1 MSKIGKYL
9 WWLLPNFLKKK
20 GNVDSENSTT
30 HNLVTIQGEALD
42 ESKSEILSMRDQHV
56 VEKAEGEHLN
66 LLGEERETKRF
77 LGEDD
82 ATYRARIFLAAQR
95 KRKVGTFPY
104 MVQMLSD
111 LGFGVEV
118 IEVWTIDRRY
128 WAEFIVHV
136 WDAGNP
142 ITVNQDEFYQ
152 EVDRARP
159 AHTRPVYEIDL
170 PLETFDAWDFSL
182 EAGLT
187 FPERIQTIL
196 ATGEHLLDM
205 ATRFDGWDL
214 T

>member
-20 GNVDSENSTT
+20 GNIDPEDSTT

-42 ESKSEILSMRDQHV
+42 ESKSEILSMRDQHA

-95 KRKVGTFPY
+95 KRKVGTFPN
-104 MVQMLSD
+104 MVMMISD

-128 WAEFIVHV
+128 WAEFIVHI
-136 WDAGNP
+136 WDAGAP
-142 ITVNQDEFYQ
+142 ITVNQNELYR

-159 AHTRPVYEIDL
+159 AHTRPVYQIDL

-187 FPERIQTIL
+187 FPERIQTIR

-214 T
+214 P

>member
-1 MSKIGKYL
+1 MSKIGEYL
-9 WWLLPNFLKKK
+9 WWLLPAFLKKK
-20 GNVDSENSTT
+20 GQNDPQGSTT
-30 HNLVTIQGEALD
+30 WNLVTIQGESLD
-42 ESKSEILSMRDQHV
+42 DSKVEILSMRDQHV
-56 VEKAEGEHLN
+56 VEKAEGEHLDM
-66 LLGEERETKRF
+66 LGSERETKRF

-104 MVQMLSD
+104 MVQMLSE

-142 ITVNQDEFYQ
+142 ITVNQDELYR

-159 AHTRPVYEIDL
+159 AHTRPVYQIDL

-187 FPERIQTIL
+187 FQERIQTIR

-214 T
+214 P

>member
-20 GNVDSENSTT
+20 GNVDPEESTT
-30 HNLVTIQGEALD
+30 HNLVTIQGETLD

-56 VEKAEGEHLN
+56 VEKAVGEHLN
-66 LLGEERETKRF
+66 LLGDERETKRF

-104 MVQMLSD
+104 MVMMISD
-111 LGFGVEV
+111 LGFGVEI

-142 ITVNQDEFYQ
+142 ITVNQDELYR

-159 AHTRPVYEIDL
+159 AHTRPVYQIDF

-187 FPERIQTIL
+187 FPERIQTIR

-214 T
+214 P

>member
-20 GNVDSENSTT
+20 GNVDPENSTT

-42 ESKSEILSMRDQHV
+42 ESKTEILSMRDQHA

-82 ATYRARIFLAAQR
+82 ATYRTRIFLAAQR

-104 MVQMLSD
+104 MVMMISD

-136 WDAGNP
+136 WDAGAS
-142 ITVNQDEFYQ
+142 ITVNQDELYR
-152 EVDRARP
+152 EVDCARP
-159 AHTRPVYEIDL
+159 AHTRPIYQIDL

-187 FPERIQTIL
+187 FPERIQTIR

-214 T
+214 P

>member
-1 MSKIGKYL
+1 MRKIGKYL

-20 GNVDSENSTT
+20 GNVDPEESTT
-30 HNLVTIQGEALD
+30 HNLVTIQGETLD

-56 VEKAEGEHLN
+56 VEKAVGEHLN
-66 LLGEERETKRF
+66 LLGDERETKRF

-104 MVQMLSD
+104 MVMMISD
-111 LGFGVEV
+111 LGFGVEI

-142 ITVNQDEFYQ
+142 ITVNQDELYR

-159 AHTRPVYEIDL
+159 AHTRPVYQIDF

-187 FPERIQTIL
+187 FPERIQTIR

-214 T
+214 P